1 MANLHQL
8 GLLQLNQPIT
18 NEDVSEKFW
27 KAFSDALEA
36 NPKGRDGKR
45 RILSIITEFLTYE
58 ELKNKLNV
66 SKHEQ

>member
-8 GLLQLNQPIT
+8 GLLQLDQPIT
-18 NEDVSEKFW
+18 NEDENVSEKFW

-45 RILSIITEFLTYE
+45 RILSIITEFFTYE

-66 SKHEQ
+66 SNR